1 MRVIFLFST
10 RLRVVKTQDW
20 KYINIKMG
28 NARNMNARYPDQ
40 IDQRNID
47 AINKGN
53 W

>member
-1 MRVIFLFST
+1 
-10 RLRVVKTQDW
+10 
-20 KYINIKMG
+20 MG

-53 W
+53 WWYNLYTWIKYTEIGTWYRWV